1 MVCVVEKHD
10 TRASSGPR
18 RVGARCLF
26 VSFALALVKLCLV
39 SGDEIGASY
48 PPNDDLWYLHSAKE
62 WYWLGAYSDAP
73 FLTPPFIRLPIDLLF
88 VSLTTRAR
96 FPLRISTDQ
105 PVLL

>member
-26 VSFALALVKLCLV
+26 VSFALALVKLLLV
-39 SGDEIGASY
+39 SGDEIVASY
-48 PPNDDLWYLHSAKE
+48 TPNDDLWYLHSAKE

-73 FLTPPFIRLPIDLLF
+73 FLAPPFIRLPIYPLFIALTKLLRF
-88 VSLTTRAR
+88 SLR
-96 FPLRISTDQ
+96 
-105 PVLL
+105 